1 MCKKQNLKSESIDPK
16 SEVSIWTGAFVPI
29 KGAEK
34 LASQPE
40 FRATRPVDQA
50 PGKVT
55 NSKCY
60 HDRVLPGR
68 YPMEYIYP
76 VLVILMV
83 LGSPR
88 KRVP

>member
-1 MCKKQNLKSESIDPK
+1 M
-16 SEVSIWTGAFVPI
+16 PI

-68 YPMEYIYP
+68 YPIVYNYP
-76 VLVILMV
+76 VLVVLMV

-88 KRVP
+88 MRVP

>member
-1 MCKKQNLKSESIDPK
+1 M
-16 SEVSIWTGAFVPI
+16 PI

-55 NSKCY
+55 NSRCY
-60 HDRVLPGR
+60 HDRVPPGR
-68 YPMEYIYP
+68 YIAEYIYP
-76 VLVILMV
+76 VLVMLMV

>member
-1 MCKKQNLKSESIDPK
+1 M
-16 SEVSIWTGAFVPI
+16 PI

-60 HDRVLPGR
+60 HDIVPPGR
-68 YPMEYIYP
+68 YIAKYIYP